1 MKRIWAVLLTAALLA
16 ALLAGCKKTPE
27 ESPSSEGAAS
37 PSPTVTASP
46 SPTAAP
52 SEEDPW
58 LGTWYLDAEKSA
70 AELVNHAD
78 LYDMFGSGLRNYGG
92 EVRFE
97 ADGSFAATIGINYE
111 LRGTYT
117 ATAAEAVVTGTKEIG
132 EISETG
138 TWTFVRE
145 KEEQQLRIVSEIE
158 GERLYFEK

>member
-1 MKRIWAVLLTAALLA
+1 MKRIGTILLLAALLA
-16 ALLAGCKKTPE
+16 ALFTGCKKAQDVSSPEPASTPA
-27 ESPSSEGAAS
+27 PV
-37 PSPTVTASP
+37 VTASP